1 MKNKTPNQNSF
12 IYHEKRSALSLA
24 SDFSQV
30 LVLFKSQRQ
39 TIYNFFATSN
49 VCYNDR
55 AMLSDLHQVIQYLI
69 YNWRHLMSN
78 CFKQCVCFDMI
89 VYQDC

>member
-1 MKNKTPNQNSF
+1 MKNKTADQNSF
-12 IYHEKRSALSLA
+12 MYHEKRSAISLT
-24 SDFSQV
+24 SDFSQE
-30 LVLFKSQRQ
+30 LVLSKYQCQ
-39 TIYNFFATSN
+39 MIYSFFATSN

-69 YNWRHLMSN
+69 YNWGYLMSN
-78 CFKQCVCFDMI
+78 CFKQGGCIDMI